1 MVTRISANMCAELVI
16 NPTNFDWYHKNH
28 INKCMAVAVTNFAF
42 NYSIDNGGDAIKI
55 GFVRAQQYNI
65 ANRLVTR
72 NTETNADVSRKVVRE
87 KDDPWLVNCS
97 VTGSRLGTPD
107 NPKFLLKGYF
117 RKTILPIVGELVS
130 PGEKYA
136 GYNTI
141 FQGKNSGPHEEDQNF
156 FLERLYY
163 TLHIFSPG
171 DTNSPTIGKIVFRK

>member
-1 MVTRISANMCAELVI
+1 MCAELVI

-136 GYNTI
+136 GYNPI
-141 FQGKNSGPHEEDQNF
+141 FQGKNSGPHEEDQYPTFVRGHYASKGWHCELQSPQMTHMN
-156 FLERLYY
+156 LLD
-163 TLHIFSPG
+163 LSVFSCM
-171 DTNSPTIGKIVFRK
+171 